1 MRNAVSLSIGSAYG
15 GGVTASTSDS
25 AAVVADLH
33 TERLL
38 LRAWTAVEAGTVT
51 EGGRLGDWVE
61 DFPDEG
67 DKAIA
72 PLIAAEPAWLG
83 PFGHRLMIE
92 RESGLVVGSLGL
104 FWPPSDGGWSWVTAS
119 RLRGAASATHRRR
132 CGRWPNTRSPRRRS
146 KRCSRMSSRR
156 IRPRCGV
163 KAGFIRTATGSEQ
176 GTDRY
181 DAPHPDPSI

>member
-104 FWPPSDGGWSWVTAS
+104 FWPPSDGGGVGLRRRAVAARP
-119 RLRGAASATHRRR
+119 RLRIGGGAGAGRTRVHRA
-132 CGRWPNTRSPRRRS
+132 GGQS
-146 KRCSRMSSRR
+146 
-156 IRPRCGV
+156 GV
-163 KAGFIRTATGSEQ
+163 RECRAVESGLGAW
-176 GTDRY
+176 
-181 DAPHPDPSI
+181 